1 MASEIPP
8 INPPLPALVLLRMVL
23 EIVLMWAWC
32 FADSVRNLVAAA
44 ILEARQ
50 NSVDGHPASI
60 TSEKKSKRPRSIGA
74 HPGRPGTWRQVQRS
88 DRLTGGGSRES
99 DSQASGRSTPGH
111 LQKLPSK
118 KMERRHNKS
127 RLDPMAPAFIPS
139 SLNGIANLYP
149 GQSRG
154 T

>member
-60 TSEKKSKRPRSIGA
+60 TSEKKGS
-74 HPGRPGTWRQVQRS
+74 TLRQVDWWGIKRIRFPSQRAIHS
-88 DRLTGGGSRES
+88 WTPAKTPIQKDREE
-99 DSQASGRSTPGH
+99 A
-111 LQKLPSK
+111 
-118 KMERRHNKS
+118 
-127 RLDPMAPAFIPS
+127 
-139 SLNGIANLYP
+139 
-149 GQSRG
+149 
-154 T
+154 